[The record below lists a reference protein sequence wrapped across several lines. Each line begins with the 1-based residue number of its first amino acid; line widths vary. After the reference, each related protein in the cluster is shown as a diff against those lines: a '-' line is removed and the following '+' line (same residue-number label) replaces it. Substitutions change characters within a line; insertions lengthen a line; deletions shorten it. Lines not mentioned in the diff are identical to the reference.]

1 MPAYDNAEK
10 TLPELKERVLKA
22 IAFVQGITAAQML
35 LTPLRDDPP
44 SHLIVDLAG
53 VRYFGSAFITFLL
66 RCHLLV
72 KKRGSELVLAGVN
85 PRIRELLR
93 TTALDTLWALYDTR
107 QEAIDVLPFDAHKI
121 VVAPNAVDDCFAP
134 AHLSA
139 QRSAIGMPR
148 ARPFRAAAGSDG

>member
-1 MPAYDNAEK
+1 MPDSRLLANEYFQVKPHGDITVIIPSPEVEQ
-10 TLPELKERVLKA
+10 LPDSLVQPAADMVLA
-22 IAFVQGITAAQML
+22 
-35 LTPLRDDPP
+35 PLREAENTN
-44 SHLIVDLAG
+44 LVIIVDLSG

-107 QEAIDVLPFDAHKI
+107 QEALDAL
-121 VVAPNAVDDCFAP
+121 D
-134 AHLSA
+134 
-139 QRSAIGMPR
+139 
-148 ARPFRAAAGSDG
+148 